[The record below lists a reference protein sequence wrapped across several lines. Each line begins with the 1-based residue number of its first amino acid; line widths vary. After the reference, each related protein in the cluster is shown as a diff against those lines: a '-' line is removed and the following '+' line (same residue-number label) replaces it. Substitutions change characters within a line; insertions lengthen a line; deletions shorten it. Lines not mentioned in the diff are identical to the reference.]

1 MALYTLTKQKFV
13 LLSLMLVAVVLLWLL
28 YLQSKTREQVLA
40 DYEVV
45 LRSELVLR
53 QGLLDDELG
62 DSFRHAEFLF
72 RTPPINGFIRALQN
86 DGYDELER
94 STLAQWDQRLKTIF
108 VAYLESN
115 SSIVQIRYIGLAD
128 NGRELVRVDRRPE
141 GITVVDTDGL
151 QEKGHRDY
159 FLAGTRLAPE
169 QIYLSPITLNR
180 EQGKVE
186 EPAWP
191 TYRVVKPVY
200 APGQQLFGMVVVN
213 FDARPLLEKL
223 IAETELGQRSA
234 AFLLNDRGDYLTH
247 PIKDEAFRWEYGP
260 TDTWF
265 TDTSIGNQVMLT
277 HMTPVYHRTMATRYQ
292 MLSQEVVFDQSTPPV
307 VYRVVAGVQ
316 KSVID
321 ADVFRRQLLSAAVD
335 ITLGAVIYLLLFL
348 YLRLSE
354 KNRQEINLR
363 AQLHALFQGT
373 NNAILSTD
381 VNGKVLSWN
390 PAALALFNTE
400 EDVIRD
406 ANAKTL
412 LQFDENS
419 DFSRADF
426 LRVMAGREHAT
437 LETRLVRKNAE
448 SIDVSLSLS
457 PVIDGENHRSGVAM
471 IFHDISAAKKLQ
483 HNLETLNERLQ
494 EHNAEMEK
502 FIYSV
507 SHDLKAPLVTI
518 GSFTEKILTTCGDTL
533 DEKNRHRLNRI
544 IVNTQNMAE
553 ILNELLQLSRIVR
566 EDIQVAPCRLKTCV
580 DIACEALHQQILE
593 SNASITTNDSEHEFV
608 CNSKLLANCLQNLI
622 ANAIQYCDPSRD
634 LRISVGLKFHEHV
647 ARVWVKD
654 NGMGIER
661 QYHEQIFKIFER
673 LDVGEGNGVGLAI
686 VKSIVEKHGGWIEL
700 DSEPG
705 MGSTF
710 TLCFPQGKGDDETT
724 KNIDS

>member
-13 LLSLMLVAVVLLWLL
+13 LLSLILVAAVLLWLL
-28 YLQSKTREQVLA
+28 YLQSKTRQQVLA

-53 QGLLDDELG
+53 EGLLDDELG

-86 DGYDELER
+86 EDYDEQEL

-115 SSIVQIRYIGLAD
+115 SSIVQIRYIGLAN

-141 GITVVDTDGL
+141 GITVVEADGL

-200 APGQQLFGMVVVN
+200 APGQKLFGMVVVN

-223 IAETELGQRSA
+223 TAETELGQRSV

-247 PIKDEAFRWEYGP
+247 PVKDEAFRWEYGP

-277 HMTPVYHRTMATRYQ
+277 HMTSVYHRTMATRYQ
-292 MLSQEVVFDQSTPPV
+292 MLSQEVAFDQSSPPV
-307 VYRVVAGVQ
+307 VYRIVAGVQ

-321 ADVFRRQLLSAAVD
+321 AEVFRRQLLSAAVD
-335 ITLGAVIYLLLFL
+335 IALGTVIYLLLFL

-363 AQLHALFQGT
+363 AQLHALFHGT

-381 VNGKVLSWN
+381 VNGNVLSWN
-390 PAALALFNTE
+390 PAALVLFDTQ

-412 LQFDENS
+412 LQFDEDSGFN
-419 DFSRADF
+419 RADF
-426 LRVMAGREHAT
+426 LRVMAGLEHAT

-448 SIDVSLSLS
+448 SVDVSLSLS

-494 EHNAEMEK
+494 EQNAEMEK

-518 GSFTEKILTTCGDTL
+518 GSFTEKILNTCGDTL

-566 EDIQVAPCRLKTCV
+566 EEIQVAPCRLKTCV
-580 DIACEALHQQILE
+580 DTACEALHQQILE
-593 SNASITTNDSEHEFV
+593 SNASITTNDSEREFV
-608 CNSKLLANCLQNLI
+608 CNGKLLANCLQNLI
-622 ANAIQYCDPSRD
+622 SNAIQYCDPNRD

-654 NGMGIER
+654 NGIGIER

-710 TLCFPQGKGDDETT
+710 TLCFPQDRGKDETA